1 VAQSRAPGLRVQ
13 ILLALAGLMSLAF
26 VPLFFAVAGV
36 TRATLL
42 GAREQGA
49 RALGRAVAADLGEV
63 RARATSAELAR
74 VLDSHVGHGGLEAA
88 CIWGPTGER
97 DACAGSP
104 ADVGAI
110 PRPTPPYRE
119 GDVRVRGALGRA
131 LDVMVP
137 IGDAVVVARLRTDD
151 DADRAS
157 PLVRLVALYMITFAL
172 ALLTFAYFAL
182 TRLIVQPLDALVRAA
197 DRVASGSRFLAVP
210 RAGASELSELAV
222 SLQTMTERRL
232 HEEDALRAKVHE
244 LTLTTARLTE
254 AQRQLVRSEQM
265 ASVGRLSAG
274 LAHEIG
280 NPLAAILGMEDLL
293 IEGGISP
300 EEQRDFLVRMKRETE
315 RINGVIHDLLDF
327 ARPEGGVTSVQIPL
341 QPADVARV
349 AEDVFAL
356 VRPQRPFKTVRIALE
371 AGEAPVQVALS
382 AQRLTQVLLNVVLN
396 AGAAIASRGGGPRGE
411 DVVTVRVRRADGK
424 ARIEVEDTGP
434 GIPESMRERVFE
446 PFVTT
451 KDVGEGTGLGLAVC
465 RGVVEAAGGTIAV
478 DGSYSRG
485 ARVVIE
491 VPLATGGSL

>member
-1 VAQSRAPGLRVQ
+1 LVVADSRAPGLRVQ
-13 ILLALAGLMSLAF
+13 ILLALAGLMLLAF
-26 VPLFFAVAGV
+26 VPLFFAVASV
-36 TRATLL
+36 TRTTLL
-42 GAREQGA
+42 DAREQGA
-49 RALGRAVAADLGEV
+49 RALGRTVAAHLGEV
-63 RARATSAELAR
+63 RARADGAELAR
-74 VLDSHVGHGGLEAA
+74 VLESHVGHGGVEAA
-88 CIWGPTGER
+88 CVWGPAGER
-97 DACAGSP
+97 EACAGSP
-104 ADVGAI
+104 ADEEAI
-110 PRPTPPYRE
+110 PRPSPPYRE
-119 GDVRVRGALGRA
+119 GDTRVRGALGRA

-137 IGDAVVVARLRTDD
+137 VGEAVVVARLRTDD
-151 DADRAS
+151 DADRAA

-182 TRLIVQPLDALVRAA
+182 TRLIVKPLDALVRAA

-210 RAGASELSELAV
+210 RAGASELSELGL

-232 HEEDALRAKVHE
+232 REEDALRAKVHE

-293 IEGGISP
+293 IDGGLP
-300 EEQRDFLVRMKRETE
+300 ADEQRDFLVRMKRETE
-315 RINGVIHDLLDF
+315 RISGVLRDLLDF
-327 ARPEGGVTSVQIPL
+327 ARPEQGATSVQAPAP
-341 QPADVARV
+341 PADVATV
-349 AEDVFAL
+349 ARDVFAL
-356 VRPQRPFKTVRIALE
+356 VRVQKPFKKVNVALNVGS
-371 AGEAPVQVALS
+371 AVPVQVALS
-382 AQRLTQVLLNVVLN
+382 PQRLTQVLLNVLLN
-396 AGAAIASRGGGPRGE
+396 AGAAIASRPGGAQER
-411 DVVTVRVRRADGK
+411 DLVTVRVQRQGES

-478 DGSYSRG
+478 DASYAGG

-491 VPLATGGSL
+491 IPLAKG

>member
-1 VAQSRAPGLRVQ
+1 VAESRAPGLRVQ
-13 ILLALAGLMSLAF
+13 ILLALAGLMMLAF

-63 RARATSAELAR
+63 RARASPDELLR
-74 VLDSHVGHGGLEAA
+74 VLESHVGHGAIEGA
-88 CIWGPTGER
+88 CVWGPTGER
-97 DACAGSP
+97 EACAGP
-104 ADVGAI
+104 AADVDAI

-119 GDVRVRGALGRA
+119 GDARVRGALGRA

-197 DRVASGSRFLAVP
+197 NRVASGSRFLAVP
-210 RAGASELSELAV
+210 RAGASELADLAF

-232 HEEDALRAKVHE
+232 REEDALRAKVQE

-280 NPLAAILGMEDLL
+280 NPLAALLGMEDIL
-293 IEGGISP
+293 IDGGLSP
-300 EEQRDFLVRMKRETE
+300 EEQRDFLLRMKRETE

-327 ARPEGGVTSVQIPL
+327 ARPEGGATSLRVPI
-341 QPADVARV
+341 QPADVASV

-356 VRPQRPFKTVRIALE
+356 VRPQKPFKALRIALDR
-371 AGEAPVQVALS
+371 AASPIHVALS
-382 AQRLTQVLLNVVLN
+382 AQRLTQVLLNVILN
-396 AGAAIASRGGGPRGE
+396 AGAAIASRSRGAG
-411 DVVTVRVRRADGK
+411 DDDMVTVRVRSGEGR

-434 GIPESMRERVFE
+434 GVPVSMRERVFE

-465 RGVVEAAGGTIAV
+465 RGVVEAAGGTIV
-478 DGSYSRG
+478 IDGSYTAG
-485 ARVVIE
+485 ARIVIE
-491 VPLATGGSL
+491 LPLAKA

>member
-1 VAQSRAPGLRVQ
+1 LVVAESRAPGLRVQ
-13 ILLALAGLMSLAF
+13 ILLALAGLMLLAF

-63 RARATSAELAR
+63 RARASQDELLR
-74 VLDSHVGHGGLEAA
+74 VLESHVGHGAIEAA
-88 CIWGPTGER
+88 CVWGPTGER
-97 DACAGSP
+97 DACAGAS
-104 ADVGAI
+104 ADVEAI
-110 PRPTPPYRE
+110 PRPIPPYRE
-119 GDVRVRGALGRA
+119 GDTRVRGALGRA
-131 LDVMVP
+131 LDVSVP

-232 HEEDALRAKVHE
+232 REEDALRAKVQE

-280 NPLAAILGMEDLL
+280 NPLAAILGMEDIL
-293 IEGGISP
+293 IDGGISA

-327 ARPEGGVTSVQIPL
+327 ARPEGGATSIRMPA
-341 QPADVARV
+341 QPADVANV
-349 AEDVFAL
+349 ADDVFAL
-356 VRPQRPFKTVRIALE
+356 VRTQKPFKTVRTVLD
-371 AGEAPVQVALS
+371 AGAAPVHVALS
-382 AQRLTQVLLNVVLN
+382 AQRLTQVLLNVILN
-396 AGAAIASRGGGPRGE
+396 AGAAIASRAGGAADD
-411 DVVTVRVRRADGK
+411 DVVTVRVRAREGN

-434 GIPESMRERVFE
+434 GVPESMRERVFE

-465 RGVVEAAGGTIAV
+465 RGVVEAAGGTILI
-478 DGSYSRG
+478 DGSYARG

-491 VPLATGGSL
+491 IPLAKE

>member
-1 VAQSRAPGLRVQ
+1 MADSRAPGLRVQ
-13 ILLALAGLMSLAF
+13 ILLALAGLMMLAF
-26 VPLFFAVAGV
+26 APLFFAVASV

-42 GAREQGA
+42 DAREQGA
-49 RALGRAVAADLGEV
+49 RALGRAVAAHLGEV
-63 RARATSAELAR
+63 RARANRAELER
-74 VLDSHVGHGGLEAA
+74 VLESHVGRGAVEAA
-88 CIWGPTGER
+88 CVWGPAGDRE
-97 DACAGSP
+97 ACAGSP
-104 ADVGAI
+104 ADEAAI
-110 PRPTPPYRE
+110 PRPLPPYRE
-119 GDVRVRGALGRA
+119 GDTRVRGALGRA

-137 IGDAVVVARLRTDD
+137 VGDAVVVARLRTDD

-182 TRLIVQPLDALVRAA
+182 TRLIVRPLDALVRAA
-197 DRVASGSRFLAVP
+197 DRVATGSRFLGVP
-210 RAGASELSELAV
+210 RAGASELSELGS

-232 HEEDALRAKVHE
+232 QEEDALRAKVNE
-244 LTLTTARLTE
+244 LTLLTARLTE

-293 IEGGISP
+293 IDGGLPP

-315 RINGVIHDLLDF
+315 RISGVLRDLLDF
-327 ARPEGGVTSVQIPL
+327 ARPEGGASSGQMPA
-341 QPADVARV
+341 QPADVASV

-356 VRPQRPFKTVRIALE
+356 VRTQKPFKTVRLALD
-371 AGEAPVQVALS
+371 APDPAKEPVEVALS

-396 AGAAIASRGGGPRGE
+396 AGAAITSRAGGERDG
-411 DVVTVRVRRADGK
+411 DVVTVRVRRDGEK
-424 ARIEVEDTGP
+424 GRIEVDDTGP
-434 GIPESMRERVFE
+434 GVPESMRERVFE

-465 RGVVEAAGGTIAV
+465 RGVVEAAGGTIGI
-478 DGSYSRG
+478 DGTYGAG
-485 ARVVIE
+485 ARLVIE
-491 VPLATGGSL
+491 VPLAKR

>member
-1 VAQSRAPGLRVQ
+1 MAESRAPGLRVQ
-13 ILLALAGLMSLAF
+13 IVLALAGLMVLAF
-26 VPLFFAVAGV
+26 VPLFFAVASL
-36 TRATLL
+36 TRTTLL
-42 GAREQGA
+42 DAREQGA

-63 RARATSAELAR
+63 RAHGDRAALAR
-74 VLDSHVGHGGLEAA
+74 VLESHVGHGAVEAA
-88 CIWGPTGER
+88 CIWGPAGER
-97 DACAGSP
+97 DACAGSA
-104 ADVGAI
+104 ADVEAI
-110 PRPTPPYRE
+110 ARPSPPYRE
-119 GDVRVRGALGRA
+119 GEARVRGTLGRA

-137 IGDAVVVARLRTDD
+137 IGEGVVVARLRTDD
-151 DADRAS
+151 DADRAA

-182 TRLIVQPLDALVRAA
+182 TRLIVRPLEALVLAA

-210 RAGASELSELAV
+210 RAGASELSELGV

-232 HEEDALRAKVHE
+232 REEDALRAKVHE

-254 AQRQLVRSEQM
+254 AQRQLVRSEQL

-293 IEGGISP
+293 LEGGLP
-300 EEQRDFLVRMKRETE
+300 ADEQRDFLVRMKRETE
-315 RINGVIHDLLDF
+315 RISDVLRDLLDF
-327 ARPEGGVTSVQIPL
+327 ARPEGGATSVQML
-341 QPADVARV
+341 AQPADVRTV
-349 AEDVFAL
+349 AHDVFAL
-356 VRPQRPFKTVRIALE
+356 VRLQKPFKTVRLALDAE
-371 AGEAPVQVALS
+371 EPSVQVALS

-396 AGAAIASRGGGPRGE
+396 AGSAIATRAGGE
-411 DVVTVRVRRADGK
+411 KDADVVTVRVRLRDGR

-434 GIPESMRERVFE
+434 GIPESMRQRVFE

-478 DGSYSRG
+478 DATYGPG
-485 ARVVIE
+485 ARIVIE
-491 VPLATGGSL
+491 IPLAPAVKG

>member
-1 VAQSRAPGLRVQ
+1 MQ
-13 ILLALAGLMSLAF
+13 ILLALAGLMMLAF

-63 RARATSAELAR
+63 RARASKDELLR
-74 VLDSHVGHGGLEAA
+74 VLESHVGHGAIEAA
-88 CIWGPTGER
+88 CVWGPTGARE
-97 DACAGSP
+97 ACAGP
-104 ADVGAI
+104 AADVDAI

-119 GDVRVRGALGRA
+119 GDARIRGALGRA

-232 HEEDALRAKVHE
+232 REEDALRAKVQE

-280 NPLAAILGMEDLL
+280 NPLAALLGMEDIL
-293 IEGGISP
+293 IDGGLSP

-327 ARPEGGVTSVQIPL
+327 ARPEGGATSLRVPA
-341 QPADVARV
+341 QPADVAGV
-349 AEDVFAL
+349 ADDVFAL
-356 VRPQRPFKTVRIALE
+356 VRTQKPFKTVRIVLD
-371 AGEAPVQVALS
+371 AGDSPVHVALS
-382 AQRLTQVLLNVVLN
+382 AQRLTQVFLNVILN
-396 AGAAIASRGGGPRGE
+396 AGAAIASRAGGAGDD
-411 DVVTVRVRRADGK
+411 DVVTVRVRASEGR

-434 GIPESMRERVFE
+434 GVPESMRERVFE

-465 RGVVEAAGGTIAV
+465 RGVVEAAGGTIVV
-478 DGSYSRG
+478 DGSYTRG
-485 ARVVIE
+485 ARIVIE
-491 VPLATGGSL
+491 LPLAKEKND